1 MISILKCKAI
11 FPGRNYNTTKKQP
24 VKVFRIPLNP
34 EVVGKGSSIKQLNTW
49 DERQP
54 VKVF

>member
-1 MISILKCKAI
+1 MISIFKCKAI